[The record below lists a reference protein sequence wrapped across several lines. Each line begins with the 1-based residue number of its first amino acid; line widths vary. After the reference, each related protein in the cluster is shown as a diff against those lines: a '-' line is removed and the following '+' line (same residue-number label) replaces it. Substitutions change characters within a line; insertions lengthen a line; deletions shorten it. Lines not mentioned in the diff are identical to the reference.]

1 MAAYYGSSDKSR
13 WSIWPSDVEPYY
25 RPAVFVALGA
35 SVGVIVGTLAP
46 WADVLV
52 FTVNGLDVANWG
64 PAALVLG
71 AVSAFA
77 LLTVMFW
84 GCTPFDLG

>member
-1 MAAYYGSSDKSR
+1 MAASYGSSDKSR

-25 RPAVFVALGA
+25 PPAVFVALGA

-77 LLTVMFW
+77 LLTADV
-84 GCTPFDLG
+84 LGMHTI